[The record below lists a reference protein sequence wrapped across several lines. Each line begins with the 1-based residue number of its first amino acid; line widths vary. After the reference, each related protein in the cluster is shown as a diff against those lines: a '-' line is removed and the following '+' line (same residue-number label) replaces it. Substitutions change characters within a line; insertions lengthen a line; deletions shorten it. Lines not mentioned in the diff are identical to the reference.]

1 MTIYPSLTDRLKT
14 QHQAIEPILMNVSD
28 SRMLTRPQPGKWNI
42 HDNIAHLAIY
52 QPIFIN
58 RIHKIL
64 KEDNPTFSAY
74 RADDDPDFIVAKQL
88 SLNELLDKLEG
99 DREEIYFFI
108 ITLSHEQLTRTGT
121 HLKYGK
127 LTIADW
133 VEFFLLHEAHHLFTI
148 FKLAK
153 G

>member
-1 MTIYPSLTDRLKT
+1 MLYNSLKERLLNQHSGIYEIIKNADDAK
-14 QHQAIEPILMNVSD
+14 
-28 SRMLTRPQPGKWNI
+28 MLYNPEHGKWNI

-64 KEDNPTFSAY
+64 KEDNPAFNAY

-88 SLNELLDKLEG
+88 SLNELLDKLES

-121 HLKYGK
+121 HPKYGK
-127 LTIADW
+127 LTVADW

>member
-1 MTIYPSLTDRLKT
+1 MLYKSLKERLHNQHSAIYEIIK
-14 QHQAIEPILMNVSD
+14 NVGD
-28 SRMLTRPQPGKWNI
+28 QKMLRRPEPGKWNI

-52 QPIFIN
+52 QPVFIN

-64 KEDNPTFSAY
+64 KEENPIFRAY
-74 RADDDPDFIVAKQL
+74 KADDDPDFIIAQGL
-88 SLNELLDKLEG
+88 SLNDLLDKLEG

-121 HLKYGK
+121 HPKYGK
-127 LTIADW
+127 LTVADW

>member
-1 MTIYPSLTDRLKT
+1 MLYTSLKERLLNQHTGIYEIIKNADDAK
-14 QHQAIEPILMNVSD
+14 ILYN
-28 SRMLTRPQPGKWNI
+28 PEHGKWNI
-42 HDNIAHLAIY
+42 HDNIAHLAVY

-64 KEDNPTFSAY
+64 KEDNPSFSAY

-121 HLKYGK
+121 HPKFGK
-127 LTIADW
+127 LTVADW
-133 VEFFLLHEAHHLFTI
+133 IEFFLLHEAHHLFTI
-148 FKLAK
+148 FRLAN

>member
-1 MTIYPSLTDRLKT
+1 MLYTSLKERLLNQHSSIYEIIKNADDAK
-14 QHQAIEPILMNVSD
+14 ILYN
-28 SRMLTRPQPGKWNI
+28 PEHGKWNI
-42 HDNIAHLAIY
+42 HDNIAHLAVY

-64 KEDNPTFSAY
+64 KEDNPSFSAY

-88 SLNELLDKLEG
+88 SLNELLDRLEG

-121 HLKYGK
+121 HPKFGK
-127 LTIADW
+127 LTITDW
-133 VEFFLLHEAHHLFTI
+133 IEFFLLHEAHHLFTI